1 LRGPVGKWYKEG
13 CGFVRLHKG
22 CGVSIAALDG
32 RVLVLNKLYLAVHI
46 VSVRRALGLL
56 CKQAA
61 EVVSVEDNRYSTYN
75 FESWVAVS
83 EAKRRFEAE
92 RYGPDDWIRSVSF
105 ELMVPRIVR
114 LLVYDKLPTT
124 EVRFNRRNIYARDG
138 NRCQY
143 CGRRF
148 PTSELTLDHVVP
160 RSRGGDASWTNM
172 VCACVACNVR
182 KGGRPPWEAK
192 MKLIRKP
199 TKPRRSPVVKLHLRH
214 EKYRSWK
221 QFLDAAYWSVE
232 LK

>member
-1 LRGPVGKWYKEG
+1 MES
-13 CGFVRLHKG
+13 
-22 CGVSIAALDG
+22 VSVLNTS
-32 RVLVLNKLYLAVHI
+32 VLVLNKFYTAIHV
-46 VSVRRALGLL
+46 VTVRRAVALL
-56 CKQAA
+56 CKHTA
-61 EVVSVEDNRYSTYN
+61 EVVTVRDGRYDTYDFDSWRELSAFREAFEPDGDWLRAVN
-75 FESWVAVS
+75 FDV
-83 EAKRRFEAE
+83 R
-92 RYGPDDWIRSVSF
+92 
-105 ELMVPRIVR
+105 VPRVIR
-114 LLVYDKLPTT
+114 LLVYDRLPKRR
-124 EVRFNRRNIYARDG
+124 VRFNRRNIYARDG

-182 KGGRPPWEAK
+182 KGGRPPWEAR
-192 MKLIRKP
+192 MELIRKP
-199 TKPRRSPVVKLHLRH
+199 AKPRRSPVVKLHLRH